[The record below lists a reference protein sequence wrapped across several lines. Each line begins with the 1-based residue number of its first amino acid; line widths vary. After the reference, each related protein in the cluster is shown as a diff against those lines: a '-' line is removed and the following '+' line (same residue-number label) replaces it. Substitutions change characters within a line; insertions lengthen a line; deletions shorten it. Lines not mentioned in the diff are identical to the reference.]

1 MKTIVVYI
9 ADRLIC
15 CVTFQKNLVHING
28 IYQKVKLSSL
38 NKCQIMSVLQK
49 AKQMSLVMRKPDF
62 CLCENKDAHQ
72 LRGNREADQRL
83 CFRYTDS
90 TIPLLSKSEIS
101 SL

>member
-38 NKCQIMSVLQK
+38 NICQIMSVLQK
-49 AKQMSLVMRKPDF
+49 AKQIIHKCYDSHSVGLVGIIELQNVIPNSIPICCQYYKI
-62 CLCENKDAHQ
+62 AHFFM
-72 LRGNREADQRL
+72 A
-83 CFRYTDS
+83 
-90 TIPLLSKSEIS
+90 SE
-101 SL
+101 L